1 MFDVLEEL
9 STIAAA
15 GITRGAISGFTHAF
29 TVSAAIATAAAVTAV
44 FLVPAGKAQPAGGMH
59 GH

>member
-1 MFDVLEEL
+1 VL

-29 TVSAAIATAAAVTAV
+29 TVATVIAVVAAAGAAL
-44 FLVPAGKAQPAGGMH
+44 LVPAGKAQLPEGTLRH
-59 GH
+59 